1 MDASAYAWP
10 LMSESGFVDVEG
22 GRIYFE
28 AEGDGPPVLLIHGGL
43 GTLRMWDEQV
53 PRFAER
59 HRVIRYDTRGFGRTE
74 TDDVEFANRDDA
86 IAVLDHL
93 GVTSAAVVG
102 QSRGAMIALD
112 LALDRADRV
121 DALVS
126 VAGGI
131 GGYEPEL
138 ADGTSQPP
146 WDELERLWEKK
157 DWPALAE
164 LETQVWV
171 DGWGQPED
179 RVDPQVRS
187 QVREWILAGYEAGNT
202 EGRPVPMGPP
212 AIERL
217 DKLDVPT
224 LVLVGAADEPGAVA
238 AGRRL
243 GEARGAQ
250 LVEFENVAHMIQLED
265 PDRFAEV
272 VLEFLAD
279 ARPREA

>member
-1 MDASAYAWP
+1 MR
-10 LMSESGFVDVEG
+10 ESGFVDAEG
-22 GRIYFE
+22 GRIYYE

-43 GTLRMWDEQV
+43 GTLRMWDEQA

-93 GVTSAAVVG
+93 GVATAAVVG

-112 LALDRADRV
+112 LALDRSDRF

-146 WDELERLWEKK
+146 WEELERLWEQKE
-157 DWPALAE
+157 WPALAE

-171 DGWGQPED
+171 DGWGQPRD
-179 RVDPQVRS
+179 RVGPEVR
-187 QVREWILAGYEAGNT
+187 QRVRDWILAAYEAGNA
-202 EGRPVPMGPP
+202 EGRPVPMAPP
-212 AIERL
+212 AVERL
-217 DKLDVPT
+217 DELRVPT

-238 AGRRL
+238 AGRKL
-243 GEARGAQ
+243 GAAPNAQ
-250 LVEFENVAHMIQLED
+250 LVEFENVAHMIQLEQ

-272 VLEFLAD
+272 VLEFLAG
-279 ARPREA
+279 ARPRGG

>member
-1 MDASAYAWP
+1 
-10 LMSESGFVDVEG
+10 
-22 GRIYFE
+22 
-28 AEGDGPPVLLIHGGL
+28 
-43 GTLRMWDEQV
+43 
-53 PRFAER
+53 
-59 HRVIRYDTRGFGRTE
+59 
-74 TDDVEFANRDDA
+74 
-86 IAVLDHL
+86 
-93 GVTSAAVVG
+93 
-102 QSRGAMIALD
+102 MIALD

-146 WDELERLWEKK
+146 WDELERLWENK
-157 DWPALAE
+157 DWPGLAE

-171 DGWGQPED
+171 DGWGQPAD
-179 RVDPQVRS
+179 RVDPEVRS
-187 QVREWILAGYEAGNT
+187 QVRDWILAGYKAGNT
-202 EGRPVPMGPP
+202 EGQPVPMAPP

-217 DKLDVPT
+217 DELDVPT

-243 GEARGAQ
+243 GAARGAQ
-250 LVEFENVAHMIQLED
+250 LVEFENVAHMIQLEE

>member
-1 MDASAYAWP
+1 
-10 LMSESGFVDVEG
+10 MSESGFVDVEG

-53 PRFAER
+53 ARFAAR

-86 IAVLDHL
+86 SAVLDHL
-93 GVTSAAVVG
+93 GVGSAAVVG

-121 DALVS
+121 NALVS

-146 WDELERLWEKK
+146 WDELERLWKKK

-171 DGWGQPED
+171 DGWGQPEN
-179 RVDPQVRS
+179 RVDPEVRRR
-187 QVREWILAGYEAGNT
+187 VRDWILSAYEAGHT

-238 AGRRL
+238 AGRKL
-243 GEARGAQ
+243 GAAPGAQ
-250 LVEFENVAHMIQLED
+250 LVEFENVAHMIQLEK

-272 VLEFLAD
+272 VLEFLAS